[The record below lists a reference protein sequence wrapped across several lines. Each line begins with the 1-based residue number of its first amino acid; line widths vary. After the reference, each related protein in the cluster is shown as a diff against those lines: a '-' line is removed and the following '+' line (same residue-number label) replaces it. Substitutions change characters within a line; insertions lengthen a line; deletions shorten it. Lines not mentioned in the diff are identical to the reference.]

1 MNDGVLL
8 LNQYEQ
14 QPAIWAHGN
23 NTKFKDCIKKY
34 VYRDDINKDELI
46 IETVFTE

>member
-8 LNQYEQ
+8 LNQSEQ
-14 QPAIWAHGN
+14 QPEI
-23 NTKFKDCIKKY
+23 DCIKKY